1 MFIPALRSR
10 AELDIPDK
18 LNQAASPMCLT
29 SFPFFIMLDDFN
41 FSNIS
46 AWFLST
52 IRFESLCWKS
62 CRALVSFS
70 YAFATSNFA
79 FSRLREP
86 LTLRLNDFCFLR
98 KFRSARSK
106 KRGLGI
112 FTDFWR
118 KASPDQGGDTS
129 HYRFSDKYIYRTYN
143 FLLIKRMRRAYRERF
158 YPNEQQTELLAKS
171 FGCCRF
177 VWNNSLKYRTDAY
190 YERGESIAH
199 SVLEKRLVPLK
210 AEFEWLK
217 EVSSVIFQQALR
229 DQQEAFKNFWEKRAK
244 YPKFK
249 SKHDKQ
255 AIRLTK
261 AAFNYHDGQLFIA
274 KSKKPLDI
282 RWSRELPSE
291 PSSITISKDKAGRYF
306 VSMLCEF
313 ESKPMPVTAKTVGID
328 LGLNNLFI
336 TDSGEKV
343 DNPRHTKRYENK
355 LAHLQRQLPKKKKG
369 INLSPTKELKGLC
382 CRIRVN

>member
-1 MFIPALRSR
+1 MKR
-10 AELDIPDK
+10 A
-18 LNQAASPMCLT
+18 
-29 SFPFFIMLDDFN
+29 F
-41 FSNIS
+41 
-46 AWFLST
+46 
-52 IRFESLCWKS
+52 
-62 CRALVSFS
+62 
-70 YAFATSNFA
+70 
-79 FSRLREP
+79 
-86 LTLRLNDFCFLR
+86 
-98 KFRSARSK
+98 
-106 KRGLGI
+106 
-112 FTDFWR
+112 
-118 KASPDQGGDTS
+118 
-129 HYRFSDKYIYRTYN
+129 KY
-143 FLLIKRMRRAYRERF
+143 RF

-171 FGCCRF
+171 FGCSRF

-229 DQQEAFKNFWEKRAK
+229 DQQEAFKNFWEKRAM
-244 YPKFK
+244 YPRFK

-255 AIRLTK
+255 SIRLTK
-261 AAFNYHDGQLFIA
+261 AAFQYRDGQLFIA
-274 KSKKPLDI
+274 KSKEPLGI

-336 TDSGEKV
+336 TDNGEKV

-355 LAHLQRQLPKKKKG
+355 LAYLQRKLAKKKKG
-369 INLSPTKELKGLC
+369 SKNRDKVRQKVARLHAKIADSRLDNLHKLSRKLINENQVVCVESLAVKNMIKNPKLSKSIADASWGEFVRQLKYKAEGAGRTVAEIGRFFPSSKRCSCCGFVHESMPMNIRDWTCPECNTHLDRDINAAINIKTVGLAGLA
-382 CRIRVN
+382 